1 MERLNMPHW
10 FRAALLPLILA
21 LLILSVPV
29 PAGAQDTPD
38 LARLYKEA
46 SKRKGKRPVIIIPGI
61 LGSELINK
69 RTGEKVW
76 FKIGRSSDDDV
87 RLPINLNLE
96 ESRDDLVPGDIVRKL
111 DIPLFK
117 DIEIYQELIVA
128 LERYGGYTQ
137 GTWDENEQSL
147 DDKYFLFP
155 YDWRRDNVETA
166 RILFRKVEK
175 LKRDSGNPDAV
186 FNVIAHSMG
195 GLITRYAAMYG
206 DKDLTEGP
214 YEPTWPGDMHF
225 GKIFLFGTPNEGSAD
240 ALQVLLEGWG
250 AVKNINLPF
259 VRDVTP
265 VELLTMPAAFQLL
278 PHAGTFHA
286 YDEFL
291 KPLNIDLYDAKTWIK
306 YNWSFYGRKD
316 IFKDFSEAE
325 VGRMEQYLEV
335 VLNRARNF
343 HTALNADGE
352 ERGNVAYFIIGSD
365 CRPTL
370 DGVVIYRDE
379 KNQRWVTLAED
390 DSFRRSDGVKVD
402 DKAVEALIFQPGDG
416 RVSRRS
422 LLAETLAEDKRLSV
436 LYDSALPLTHALFV
450 CEEHDKLT
458 GNKTIQNN
466 LLTALVSEASLSSR
480 VE

>member
-1 MERLNMPHW
+1 MERLITTPTL
-10 FRAALLPLILA
+10 RAAFAPL
-21 LLILSVPV
+21 LLILLIVAA
-29 PAGAQDTPD
+29 PAPLPAQDAPD
-38 LARLYKEA
+38 LAKLYKDA

-76 FKIGRSSDDDV
+76 FKLSRSSDDDV
-87 RLPINLNLE
+87 KLPINLKLE
-96 ESRDDLVPGDIVRKL
+96 DSRDDLVPGDIVRKL
-111 DIPLFK
+111 KIPIFK

-128 LERYGGYTQ
+128 LERYGGYTR
-137 GTWDENEQSL
+137 GSWDEAEQTL
-147 DDKYFLFP
+147 DDKYFVFP

-175 LKRDSGNPDAV
+175 LKRDSGNPDAT
-186 FNVIAHSMG
+186 FNIIAHSMG
-195 GLITRYAAMYG
+195 GLVARYAAMYG
-206 DKDLTEGP
+206 DQDLTDEP
-214 YEPTWPGDMHF
+214 SVPTWPGDLHF
-225 GKIFLFGTPNEGSAD
+225 GKIFMFGTPNEGSAD

-278 PHAGTFHA
+278 PHEGTFNA

-291 KPLNIDLYDAKTWIK
+291 KPMPVDLYDTKTWIK
-306 YNWSFYGRKD
+306 YNWSLYGNKN
-316 IFKDFSEAE
+316 ILKDFSESE

-335 VLNRARNF
+335 VLNRAKAF
-343 HTALNADGE
+343 HRALNADGE
-352 ERGNVAYFIIGSD
+352 ERSGVGLFIIGSD

-370 DGVVIYRDE
+370 DGVVIYKDA
-379 KNQRWVTLAED
+379 KKDRWVTLTED
-390 DSFRRSDGVKVD
+390 DSFRRSDGKKVD
-402 DKAVEALIFQPGDG
+402 DKIVKALIYQPGDG

-422 LLAETLAEDKRLSV
+422 LLAETLAENKRLSV
-436 LYDSALPLTHALFV
+436 LYDSALPLTHALFI

-458 GNKTIQNN
+458 GNKTVQNN
-466 LLTALVSEASLSSR
+466 LLAALISEASLTSR